1 MAEPG
6 KKKPSLWQKLRNKY
20 RLVVLNDETFE
31 EKASFKLTRFNL
43 YSLVAALLILNF
55 AIVLLLV
62 AFTPLKRYIIPG
74 YGDDEFKQMTLE
86 HAAMM
91 EELERKAEIYDLWV
105 SNILNKL
112 NHNIDT
118 SAYYDVSGGAN
129 PYDSIDLDYVPPED
143 LALREQI
150 ENEMR
155 FQVNAGYSGVPVIE
169 KESVPLEQLD
179 MMAPLRGLNIY
190 VTSGFDLEKEHFGLD
205 IVAPKESAVKAIMDG
220 TVISSGFSNETGH
233 VLVLQH
239 DHNLVSMYKHNS
251 SLLKKVGN
259 FVKAGDA
266 IAIIGNSGENQNGP
280 HLHFELWHEGQPVD
294 PQHYIN
300 F

>member
-1 MAEPG
+1 MAAPG
-6 KKKPSLWQKLRNKY
+6 KKKPSLWQKLSNKY

-43 YSLVAALLILNF
+43 YSLVAALLILYF
-55 AIVLLLV
+55 VIVLLLV

-118 SAYYDVSGGAN
+118 SAQYDVSGQTN
-129 PYDSIDLDYVPPED
+129 PYDSIDLNYVPPED

-150 ENEMR
+150 ESEMQ
-155 FQVNAGYSGVPVIE
+155 FAISPGYSGVPVIE

-179 MMAPLRGLNIY
+179 LMAPLRGLNIY

-205 IVAPKESAVKAIMDG
+205 IVAPKGSAVKAIMDG
-220 TVISSGFSNETGH
+220 TVISSGFSNETGY
-233 VLVLQH
+233 VLVIQH